1 VTEPLVQGLLAE
13 AHDHALRVAQ
23 ETEQLGMLEHLDL
36 PLFRLPVNPE
46 GVDASTVRE
55 FADLLLDRGWTGG
68 ETPR

>member
-1 VTEPLVQGLLAE
+1 MTDALVQGLLAE

-36 PLFRLPVNPE
+36 PMFRLPVNPD

-55 FADLLLDRGWTGG
+55 FADLLIDCGWADG
-68 ETPR
+68 EGPR